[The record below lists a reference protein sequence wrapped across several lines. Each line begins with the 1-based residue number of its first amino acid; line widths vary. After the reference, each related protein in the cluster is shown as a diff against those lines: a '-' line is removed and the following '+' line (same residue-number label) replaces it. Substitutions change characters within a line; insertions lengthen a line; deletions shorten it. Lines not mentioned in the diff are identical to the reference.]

1 MIDLYTFA
9 GLTFD
14 LLVILMLANAEESS
28 DLDSLY
34 NVDKVITIGFLC
46 TLFLDVI

>member
-14 LLVILMLANAEESS
+14 LLVILMRVNAEESS

-34 NVDKVITIGFLC
+34 NVDKVIAIDFC
-46 TLFLDVI
+46 EFYF